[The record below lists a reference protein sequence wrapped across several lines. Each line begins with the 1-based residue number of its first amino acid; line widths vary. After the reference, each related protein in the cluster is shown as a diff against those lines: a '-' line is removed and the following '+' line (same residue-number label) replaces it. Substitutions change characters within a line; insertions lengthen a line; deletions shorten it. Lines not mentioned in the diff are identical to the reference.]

1 MKTVILLTAFNG
13 ERFLPAQ
20 LDSLTAQTD
29 PDFTVLMQ
37 DDGSSDSTPQI
48 LEKYASSDPRFTF
61 GGEQGRRFGAKG
73 NFLSL
78 IRQAQ
83 GDLFLFCDQDDIW
96 KPDKVSA
103 LKSAMSAAE
112 ESAAPGTPVLVHS
125 DCCVIG
131 EDGSLLHGSF
141 FRHQGWDP
149 SAVSLQRLLVQN
161 NVTGC
166 AAAINRP
173 LRDLAA
179 RYGKA
184 DRIFMHDWF
193 LALTAASFGRV
204 VFLDRP
210 LTLYRQHAANS
221 IGASASGQVTRGFRA
236 LAGLK
241 KGKDRILL
249 TYSNASSFLDM
260 FGGALPGPS
269 ADIIKAY
276 LSTRSLA
283 KPRRLFRVFRGGYV
297 MQSPVTRA
305 GQLFF
310 G

>member
-20 LDSLTAQTD
+20 LDSLAAQTD

-48 LEKYASSDPRFTF
+48 LKKYASADSRFTF
-61 GGEQGRRFGAKG
+61 AGEQGCHLGAKG

-78 IRQAQ
+78 IRQAD
-83 GDLFLFCDQDDIW
+83 GDLFFFCDQDDIW
-96 KPDKVSA
+96 QPDKVAS
-103 LKSAMSAAE
+103 LKAAMSAAAE
-112 ESAAPGTPVLVHS
+112 GSSPETPVLVHS
-125 DCCVIG
+125 DCSVID
-131 EDGSLLHGSF
+131 ESGSVLHGSF

-149 SAVSLQRLLVQN
+149 AAVSLGRLLVQN

-166 AAAINRP
+166 TAVINRP

-179 RYGKA
+179 RFGDA

-193 LALTAASFGRV
+193 IALTASSFGRV

-210 LTLYRQHAANS
+210 LTLYRRHQDNA
-221 IGASASGQVTRGFRA
+221 IGASDAGQVTRGFRA

-241 KGKDRILL
+241 KGKDRIRL
-249 TYSNASSFLDM
+249 TYTNASSFLDL
-260 FGGALPGPS
+260 FGGAIPDPS
-269 ADIIKAY
+269 ADIIKSY
-276 LSTRSLA
+276 LATESLP
-283 KPRRLFRVFRGGYV
+283 KPRRLFRVFRGGYT